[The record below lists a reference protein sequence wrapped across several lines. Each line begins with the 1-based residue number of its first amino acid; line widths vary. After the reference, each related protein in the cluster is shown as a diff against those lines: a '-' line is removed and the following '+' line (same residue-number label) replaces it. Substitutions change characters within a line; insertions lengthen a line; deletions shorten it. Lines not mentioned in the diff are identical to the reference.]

1 MGLHYYHVML
11 EFCEMDNVFEGIFRV
26 FLYGKYF
33 FGFFLWQ
40 SIFLGSSEIPNSA
53 DPCL

>member
-26 FLYGKYF
+26 LLYGKYF
-33 FGFFLWQ
+33 FGFLLVAKYF
-40 SIFLGSSEIPNSA
+40 FGSFRNTQ
-53 DPCL
+53 LR